1 MCKFQG
7 FTDLYINR
15 SFSRVETSPS
25 KERTSLCPMSTIG
38 TKRKEESQIFFF
50 SSSLYFKTYYL
61 QIYNCLQTV
70 ITTLPLARRVIEETS
85 S

>member
-1 MCKFQG
+1 
-7 FTDLYINR
+7 
-15 SFSRVETSPS
+15 
-25 KERTSLCPMSTIG
+25 MSTIG